1 MRVVV
6 SEELKNGAEGITA
19 RVEHDVVVIPVKH
32 IRTGHIPQARMK
44 HIVLEHV
51 FLRNTLHVIEI
62 LSVAHNEELEL
73 LNLRCMAGER
83 TALLHQI
90 GHDSFQHNRVQPKC
104 YFTPRPCLLAL
115 SLGFRD
121 WHYGHHFLRL
131 FHAPRCSR
139 LAISG
144 SHHCNLCWTIV
155 LRIPSFNAS
164 AYCFCA

>member
-1 MRVVV
+1 MGVVV

-90 GHDSFQHNRVQPKC
+90 GHDSFQHNRDGDEYRVDAAVMRKM
-104 YFTPRPCLLAL
+104 
-115 SLGFRD
+115 
-121 WHYGHHFLRL
+121 FLEKNDHRL
-131 FHAPRCSR
+131 VEGVDI
-139 LAISG
+139 L
-144 SHHCNLCWTIV
+144 
-155 LRIPSFNAS
+155 
-164 AYCFCA
+164 